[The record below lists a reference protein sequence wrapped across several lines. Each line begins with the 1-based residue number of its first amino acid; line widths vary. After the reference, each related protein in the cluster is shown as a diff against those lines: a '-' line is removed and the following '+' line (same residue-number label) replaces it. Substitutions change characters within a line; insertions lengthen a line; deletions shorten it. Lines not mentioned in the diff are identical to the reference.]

1 MYTDKVQMKQF
12 GKVEKSPFL
21 PQGMFVIFAG
31 GTFCILKALL
41 FLVIIDGS
49 WIFKFFYKPLYPN
62 IQPSAN
68 NP

>member
-31 GTFCILKALL
+31 GTFCILKA
-41 FLVIIDGS
+41 FFT
-49 WIFKFFYKPLYPN
+49 IFSNYRRILDL
-62 IQPSAN
+62 
-68 NP
+68 